1 MRTAEEKRVRSSSLL
16 QRVQMFHDAGVIN
29 AQKLVGARHHVD
41 VKMFTLGTL
50 FIHEKENRLVC
61 GGVLE
66 DDGHDLK
73 QSLAQSS
80 GAAFGDISGLRIEVA
95 GLKGRSVKARKSD
108 ESFFIG
114 EAGHV
119 ADFGNKLRSE
129 DGANAV

>member
-16 QRVQMFHDAGVIN
+16 QRVQMFHDAGVVN
-29 AQKLVGARHHVD
+29 AQKLVGASHHVD
-41 VKMFTLGTL
+41 VKRLSFGAFL
-50 FIHEKENRLVC
+50 IHEKEHRLVC
-61 GGVLE
+61 MSVLE

-73 QSLAQSS
+73 QSLAQSG

-95 GLKGRSVKARKSD
+95 GLKGRSVNARKSD

>member
-1 MRTAEEKRVRSSSLL
+1 MFCRIQIGFHRS
-16 QRVQMFHDAGVIN
+16 VIDAK
-29 AQKLVGARHHVD
+29 KLVSRGHHVD
-41 VKMFTLGTL
+41 TVGLAFRALL
-50 FIHEKENRLVC
+50 VHELVDRLIHWS
-61 GGVLE
+61 VLE

-73 QSLAQSS
+73 QSLAQSG

-95 GLKGRSVKARKSD
+95 GLKGRSVNARKSD